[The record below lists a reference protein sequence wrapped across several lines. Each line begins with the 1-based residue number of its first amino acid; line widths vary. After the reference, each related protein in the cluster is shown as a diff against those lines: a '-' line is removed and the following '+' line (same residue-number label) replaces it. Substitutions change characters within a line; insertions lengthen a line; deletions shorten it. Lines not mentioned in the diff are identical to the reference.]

1 MSKLISVKLKHRGL
15 DMGKYTK
22 NILKK
27 DLTQVATTYAE
38 KGLQALKQSTPADT
52 GITANSWYYV
62 IENQDGVLRISW
74 LNSNVV
80 KGINIAIIIRY
91 GHGTGTGGWVEGRD
105 YITPAMT
112 PVFEEMANDCWKE
125 VIGE

>member
-15 DMGKYTK
+15 DIGKYTK

-80 KGINIAIIIRY
+80 KGICIAIIIRY